1 MNSQIKEIS
10 IGDFDL
16 SLGQMRI
23 MNMSRILEMEKS
35 MRLHGQLQP
44 VVARMHGGGIQLID
58 GYKRLYAAEALLM
71 ESLQCRLL
79 EVDEHQAKV
88 LMLSYNWTSR
98 SLESYEEALVLK
110 DLTQSHSMDQR
121 ELSRVT
127 GKSVSWVSRRL
138 GLIERLDEEIGTEI
152 RMGVLTGSHARALMR
167 LPRGNQLTI
176 ARVIQTHKLTSRQ
189 SDHLVNAYLSAR
201 DEKSQQLLLKAP
213 ERVLCQRDVNESPV
227 KMYDPRLSGF
237 GNDTVRSMQEVITSV
252 QDLLKLLEDNRW
264 GSLQQTEV
272 MLLATGL
279 ELITDGLDALK
290 KAIDELQ
297 INKTLQENER

>member
-1 MNSQIKEIS
+1 VSNQIKEIS

-23 MNMSRILEMEKS
+23 MNMSRIVELEKS

-44 VVARMHGGGIQLID
+44 VVGRLHEGGIQLID

-110 DLTQSHSMDQR
+110 NLQDNHAMDQR

-127 GKSVSWVSRRL
+127 GKSASWVSRRL
-138 GLIERLDEEIGTEI
+138 GLIERLDKEIGTEI
-152 RMGVLTGSHARALMR
+152 RMGVLTGSHARALIR
-167 LPRGNQLTI
+167 LPRGNQLPI
-176 ARVIQTHKLTSRQ
+176 ARVIQTHKLTTRQ
-189 SDHLVNAYLSAR
+189 SDHLVDAYLSAQ

-213 ERVLCQRDVNESPV
+213 ERALYKRNVHEPQTD
-227 KMYDPRLSGF
+227 MYDPRLNGF
-237 GNDTVRSMQEVITSV
+237 GNEVARSMQEVITSI
-252 QDLLKLLEDNRW
+252 QDLLKLLEDHRS
-264 GSLQQTEV
+264 GSLQQTER
-272 MLLATGL
+272 MLLAPGL
-279 ELITDGLDALK
+279 ELIADGLDTLK
-290 KAIDELQ
+290 KAIDDL
-297 INKTLQENER
+297 

>member
-1 MNSQIKEIS
+1 VSNQIKEIS

-23 MNMSRILEMEKS
+23 MNMSRIVELEKS

-44 VVARMHGGGIQLID
+44 VVGRLHEGGIQLID

-110 DLTQSHSMDQR
+110 NLQDNHAMDQR

-127 GKSVSWVSRRL
+127 GKSASWVSRRL
-138 GLIERLDEEIGTEI
+138 GLIERLDKEIGTEI
-152 RMGVLTGSHARALMR
+152 RMGVLTGSHARALIR
-167 LPRGNQLTI
+167 LPRGNQLPI
-176 ARVIQTHKLTSRQ
+176 ARVIQTHKLTTRQ
-189 SDHLVNAYLSAR
+189 SDHLVDAYLSAQ

-213 ERVLCQRDVNESPV
+213 ERALYKRNVHEPQTD
-227 KMYDPRLSGF
+227 MYDPRLNGF
-237 GNDTVRSMQEVITSV
+237 GNEVARSMQEVITSI
-252 QDLLKLLEDNRW
+252 QDLLKLLEDHRS
-264 GSLQQTEV
+264 GSLQQTER
-272 MLLATGL
+272 MLLSPGL
-279 ELITDGLDALK
+279 KLITDGLDTLK
-290 KAIDELQ
+290 KAIDEL
-297 INKTLQENER
+297 

>member
-1 MNSQIKEIS
+1 VSNQIKEIS

-44 VVARMHGGGIQLID
+44 VVARMHEGGIQLID

-110 DLTQSHSMDQR
+110 NLLDSHAMDQR

-127 GKSVSWVSRRL
+127 GKSASWVSRRL

-167 LPRGNQLTI
+167 LPRGNQLSI
-176 ARVIQTHKLTSRQ
+176 ARVIQTHKLTTRQ
-189 SDHLVNAYLSAR
+189 SDRLVDAYLSAQ

-213 ERVLCQRDVNESPV
+213 ERALYKRDVHEAPADIH
-227 KMYDPRLSGF
+227 DPRLSDF
-237 GNDTVRSMQEVITSV
+237 GNEVARSIQEVITSM
-252 QDLLKLLEDNRW
+252 QDMLKLLEDNRR
-264 GSLQQTEV
+264 GSLLQTERI
-272 MLLATGL
+272 LLTPGL
-279 ELITDGLDALK
+279 ELITDGLDSLK
-290 KAIDELQ
+290 KAIDEL
-297 INKTLQENER
+297 

>member
-1 MNSQIKEIS
+1 VSNQIKEIS

-23 MNMSRILEMEKS
+23 MNMSRILEVAKS

-44 VVARMHGGGIQLID
+44 VVARLYKGGIQLID
-58 GYKRLYAAEALLM
+58 GYKRLYAAEDLLM

-110 DLTQSHSMDQR
+110 NLLDSHAMDQR

-127 GKSVSWVSRRL
+127 GKSASWVSRRL

-167 LPRGNQLTI
+167 LPRGNQLSI
-176 ARVIQTHKLTSRQ
+176 ARVIQTHKLTTRQ
-189 SDHLVNAYLSAR
+189 SDRLVDAYLSAQ

-213 ERVLCQRDVNESPV
+213 ERALYKRDVHDPPAH
-227 KMYDPRLSGF
+227 MYDSRLSGF
-237 GNDTVRSMQEVITSV
+237 GNELARLKKKVITSA
-252 QDLLKLLEDNRW
+252 QDLLKLLEDHRR
-264 GSLQQTEV
+264 GSLLQTER
-272 MLLATGL
+272 MLLSPGL
-279 ELITDGLDALK
+279 ELITDGLDTLK
-290 KAIDELQ
+290 KAINDL
-297 INKTLQENER
+297 